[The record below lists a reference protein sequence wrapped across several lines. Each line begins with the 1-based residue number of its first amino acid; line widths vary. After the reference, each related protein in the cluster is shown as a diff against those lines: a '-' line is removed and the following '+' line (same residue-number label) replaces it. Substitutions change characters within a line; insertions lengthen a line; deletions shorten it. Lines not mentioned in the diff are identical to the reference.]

1 MAPKTRGGSSQGH
14 HGQPSTQHQQLQPA
28 TEPDTSAQAAVPTP
42 PDPVTPICRTAL
54 FHVPPYN
61 PRPIPARPSSPD
73 EEEFDFDEA
82 DAIPITAPPA
92 AGALGSPVKCARA
105 VGKNQESLHRKG
117 DLEVWD
123 ESDEDIIN
131 AARKIWRSNVYDHY
145 ITTVNRICDPFSH
158 QPLKIEFVFTYGTTK
173 FLKDVRMC
181 EEKQGIYQ

>member
-1 MAPKTRGGSSQGH
+1 MAPKTRGGSSRGR

-42 PDPVTPICRTAL
+42 PDPVTPIRCTAL

-92 AGALGSPVKCARA
+92 AGALGSPVKR
-105 VGKNQESLHRKG
+105 QG
-117 DLEVWD
+117 DLNCSFGTLDYV
-123 ESDEDIIN
+123 
-131 AARKIWRSNVYDHY
+131 
-145 ITTVNRICDPFSH
+145 
-158 QPLKIEFVFTYGTTK
+158 LKI
-173 FLKDVRMC
+173 
-181 EEKQGIYQ
+181 I

>member
-1 MAPKTRGGSSQGH
+1 
-14 HGQPSTQHQQLQPA
+14 TQHQQLQPA

-42 PDPVTPICRTAL
+42 PDPVTPIRRTAL

-61 PRPIPARPSSPD
+61 PCPIPAQPSSPD

-92 AGALGSPVKCARA
+92 AGALGSPVKRARA
-105 VGKNQESLHRKG
+105 VGGNQESLHRKG

-158 QPLKIEFVFTYGTTK
+158 QPLKIEFVFTCKTH
-173 FLKDVRMC
+173 
-181 EEKQGIYQ
+181 

>member
-1 MAPKTRGGSSQGH
+1 MAPKTRGGSSRGRR
-14 HGQPSTQHQQLQPA
+14 GQPSTQHQQLQPA

-82 DAIPITAPPA
+82 DAIPITAPPPA
-92 AGALGSPVKCARA
+92 AGVTY
-105 VGKNQESLHRKG
+105 
-117 DLEVWD
+117 
-123 ESDEDIIN
+123 

-158 QPLKIEFVFTYGTTK
+158 QPLKIEFVFTLLCLARLQAVSQAKPGKNRPGPAGPNCIMVLYTN
-173 FLKDVRMC
+173 
-181 EEKQGIYQ
+181 GIQLSGKACTDAFFS